1 MYQTAEVKKKKYG
14 NVKEMSLTLKILNK
28 SSHPEKFLGK
38 GVLKICSKF
47 TKKHP
52 C

>member
-1 MYQTAEVKKKKYG
+1 
-14 NVKEMSLTLKILNK
+14 MSLTLKILNK

-47 TKKHP
+47 TKKTP
-52 C
+52 MLKCEINKVAKQLY